1 MPARILAYSATAG
14 YRHDSIEPSIEA
26 LKAKASSINVAFDF
40 TEDKHQFTDENLAK
54 CDAILF
60 LNNSGIVLD
69 DTGKAALQKYLN
81 LGGNFIGVH
90 CASDALRD
98 APFFG
103 KQIGSAYF
111 DYHPDIQESVV
122 DVVDNTH
129 PSTKMLPT
137 RWKLLDEMQLRY
149 NFQSDPRAVGAK
161 ILLTADESSYA
172 DPGER
177 KFDHGAPHPI
187 GKYVLAHR
195 RPILTS
201 VTAWY
206 QERGAG
212 VELGAIAGRSW
223 YTGLGHCIE
232 IWSDE
237 LFLGHVLGGITWA
250 LDSKTTRAFDSNAKV
265 GNAP

>member
-1 MPARILAYSATAG
+1 MSARILAYSATAG

-26 LKAKASSINVAFDF
+26 LKAKGPSYNIEFDF
-40 TEDKHQFTDENLAK
+40 TEDKSQFTDENLQK
-54 CDAILF
+54 YDAILF

-90 CASDALRD
+90 CAADALRD
-98 APFFG
+98 TPFFG
-103 KQIGSAYF
+103 KQIGAYF

-129 PSTKMLPT
+129 PSTKMLPAQW
-137 RWKLLDEMQLRY
+137 RLLDEMY
-149 NFQSDPRAVGAK
+149 NFESDPRAVGAK
-161 ILLTADESSYA
+161 VLLTADETSYS
-172 DPGER
+172 DPQER
-177 KFDHGAPHPI
+177 KFDHGTPHP
-187 GKYVLAHR
+187 V
-195 RPILTS
+195 
-201 VTAWY
+201 AWY

-212 VELGAIAGRSW
+212 VEPGGIAGRSW
-223 YTGLGHCIE
+223 YTSLGHCIE

-237 LFLGHVLGGITWA
+237 LFLGHVFGGITWA
-250 LDSKTTRAFDSNAKV
+250 LASKTTRAFNSSGKV